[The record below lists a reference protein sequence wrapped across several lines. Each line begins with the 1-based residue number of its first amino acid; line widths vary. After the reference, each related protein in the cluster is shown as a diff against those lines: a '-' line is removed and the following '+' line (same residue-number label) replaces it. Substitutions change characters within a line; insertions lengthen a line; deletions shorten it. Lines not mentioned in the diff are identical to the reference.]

1 MKRASV
7 SLCMVVL
14 MLTTGCAE
22 RLTPEQARQS
32 DLDARASH
40 SAAAAAAIPAGVTT
54 ATKAACEADLSSRAD
69 GSSGKYVHT
78 LESVDFVG
86 SVSEY
91 NLRNRPHAFDIET
104 LYSVRMTATGQ
115 RLESTKICRVRDD
128 GRVEWL
134 PS

>member
-1 MKRASV
+1 M
-7 SLCMVVL
+7 CMIAL
-14 MLTTGCAE
+14 MFTTGCAE

-40 SAAAAAAIPAGVTT
+40 SVAAAAAIPAGVTT

-86 SVSEY
+86 NISEY
-91 NLRNRPHAFDIET
+91 NLRNRPHAYDIET

-115 RLESTKICRVRDD
+115 RLESTKMCRVRDD
-128 GRVEWL
+128 GRVDWL